1 MVLAASGGG
10 QTSHAASVKSVC
22 GLAFQA
28 GLAHGSDRLGEAD
41 VERIVAAYRAGLRTH
56 LASSSGLQRTTVAT
70 NTSPVGAASVP
81 APAPLEG
88 EGVFSPR
95 KHYRNP
101 CSFCGSVVPDHAGRD
116 CAQNPRNQGEEVPQA
131 QPRLISRAASV
142 GWFRGDKKEDL
153 LRSLKVSSEVWEAA
167 VQKAPAVDPGA
178 RCDEFGRF
186 ASEQAAYLLIRTRP
200 EGPVVGWYIGSWT
213 QFKGLVPNR
222 ILPQS
227 GYHYR
232 RGGDEASNREALLKW
247 FDQGHPTA
255 PRVFKIH

>member
-1 MVLAASGGG
+1 
-10 QTSHAASVKSVC
+10 
-22 GLAFQA
+22 
-28 GLAHGSDRLGEAD
+28 
-41 VERIVAAYRAGLRTH
+41 
-56 LASSSGLQRTTVAT
+56 
-70 NTSPVGAASVP
+70 
-81 APAPLEG
+81 
-88 EGVFSPR
+88 
-95 KHYRNP
+95 
-101 CSFCGSVVPDHAGRD
+101 
-116 CAQNPRNQGEEVPQA
+116 
-131 QPRLISRAASV
+131 V

-178 RCDEFGRF
+178 RCDEYGRF